1 MEGRTLEEQPGNQD
15 EAFMNVT
22 KTHKVSPVHL
32 KVVNNVFPL
41 NILIKKHPYTA
52 MQRIM
57 ALLFHPPVCPSSKPK
72 SFYRDAATPRFPSRR
87 CLKVVL
93 ITVCCWP
100 TFPGCFSS
108 CDITFI
114 KLPPNWGERRRNPE
128 PIQQRPEGFRPED
141 AAH

>member
-1 MEGRTLEEQPGNQD
+1 MEEQPGNQD

-57 ALLFHPPVCPSSKPK
+57 ALLFHPPPSAPLLSQ
-72 SFYRDAATPRFPSRR
+72 SHSTAMQRR
-87 CLKVVL
+87 LGFL
-93 ITVCCWP
+93 
-100 TFPGCFSS
+100 PG
-108 CDITFI
+108 DV
-114 KLPPNWGERRRNPE
+114 
-128 PIQQRPEGFRPED
+128 
-141 AAH
+141 